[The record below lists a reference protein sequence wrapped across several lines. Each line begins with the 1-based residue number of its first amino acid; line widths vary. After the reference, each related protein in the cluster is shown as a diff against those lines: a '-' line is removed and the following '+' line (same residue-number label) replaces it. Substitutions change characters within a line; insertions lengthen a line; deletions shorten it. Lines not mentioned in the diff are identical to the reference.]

1 MLFRSIFE
9 TRLYDYFY
17 SEEELSNTIIQA
29 AKRDKSYF
37 IHDGRLDME
46 TVMRRF
52 VTAFEDIYGQNGES
66 FIEDNGRKFFLLYL
80 KPIINGTG
88 NL

>member
-1 MLFRSIFE
+1 
-9 TRLYDYFY
+9 
-17 SEEELSNTIIQA
+17 
-29 AKRDKSYF
+29 
-37 IHDGRLDME
+37 
-46 TVMRRF
+46 MRRF

>member
-1 MLFRSIFE
+1 
-9 TRLYDYFY
+9 
-17 SEEELSNTIIQA
+17 
-29 AKRDKSYF
+29 
-37 IHDGRLDME
+37 
-46 TVMRRF
+46 MRRF
-52 VTAFEDIYGQNGES
+52 VTVFEDIYGQNGES